1 MQISTAIRA
10 LREKAGLTQK
20 QIGDAI
26 GRTQAHVS
34 HLENHTAAN
43 PRVSAEVVEG
53 LKRLTRK
60 HAKKLKKL
68 AS

>member
-1 MQISTAIRA
+1 MQISTTIRA

-34 HLENHTAAN
+34 HLEHHPAKK
-43 PRVSAEVVEG
+43 PRITAEVADG
-53 LKRLTRK
+53 LKRLVSE
-60 HAKKLKKL
+60 HAEKL

>member
-1 MQISTAIRA
+1 MQISEDIRA
-10 LREKAGLTQK
+10 LRLKVGLTQK
-20 QIGDAI
+20 QIGEAI

-43 PRVSAEVVEG
+43 PRVSADVVAG
-53 LKRLTRK
+53 IRKLKRK
-60 HAKKLKKL
+60 YAKKL

>member
-1 MQISTAIRA
+1 MQISADIRA

-34 HLENHTAAN
+34 HMENHPAKK
-43 PRVSAEVVEG
+43 PRTSAEVVEG
-53 LKRLTRK
+53 IKRLKRK
-60 HAKKLKKL
+60 YAKKL